1 MQSEIQGA
9 IMSENN
15 TKCRPT
21 SISHGYLM
29 LSSFNCIPALAT
41 EVTSAASAESNRQKY
56 VAFTRHWL
64 QHAKVGSL
72 YSSVFHCFEAF
83 IIRNSIL
90 IRSFV
95 AKWLCDETT
104 RRLLFNWNPVQA
116 YNVVTIVLLCK
127 HNYYHFPCYRIKKAQ
142 LSK

>member
-1 MQSEIQGA
+1 MQSEIQGT

-41 EVTSAASAESNRQKY
+41 EVTSAESNRQKY

-64 QHAKVGSL
+64 QHAKAGSL
-72 YSSVFHCFEAF
+72 YSLVFHCFEAF
-83 IIRNSIL
+83 ITRNSIL

-95 AKWLCDETT
+95 AKSLCDETT
-104 RRLLFNWNPVQA
+104 RRLPFNWNPVQA
-116 YNVVTIVLLCK
+116 YNVVTI
-127 HNYYHFPCYRIKKAQ
+127 
-142 LSK
+142 

>member
-1 MQSEIQGA
+1 MQSEIQGV

-15 TKCRPT
+15 RKCRPT
-21 SISHGYLM
+21 SILHGYLM

-41 EVTSAASAESNRQKY
+41 EVTSAESNRQKY

-64 QHAKVGSL
+64 RHAKVGSL

-83 IIRNSIL
+83 ITRNSIL
-90 IRSFV
+90 IRSFA
-95 AKWLCDETT
+95 AKWLCDVNNLAVT
-104 RRLLFNWNPVQA
+104 VQLESRSSLQCSHHSFA
-116 YNVVTIVLLCK
+116 VQT
-127 HNYYHFPCYRIKKAQ
+127 YYHFPCYRIKKAQ

>member
-41 EVTSAASAESNRQKY
+41 EVTSAESNCQKY
-56 VAFTRHWL
+56 VAFTHHWL

-83 IIRNSIL
+83 ITRNSIL

-95 AKWLCDETT
+95 AK
-104 RRLLFNWNPVQA
+104 
-116 YNVVTIVLLCK
+116 
-127 HNYYHFPCYRIKKAQ
+127 
-142 LSK
+142 

>member
-41 EVTSAASAESNRQKY
+41 EVMSTESNRQKY
-56 VAFTRHWL
+56 VTFT
-64 QHAKVGSL
+64 ATG
-72 YSSVFHCFEAF
+72 YSMLKSVHYTVQ
-83 IIRNSIL
+83 SSTVL
-90 IRSFV
+90 
-95 AKWLCDETT
+95 K
-104 RRLLFNWNPVQA
+104 LL
-116 YNVVTIVLLCK
+116 
-127 HNYYHFPCYRIKKAQ
+127 
-142 LSK
+142 

>member
-15 TKCRPT
+15 RKCRPT
-21 SISHGYLM
+21 SISQGYLM

-41 EVTSAASAESNRQKY
+41 EVTSAESNRQKY

-64 QHAKVGSL
+64 QHAKAGSL
-72 YSSVFHCFEAF
+72 YSLVFHCFEAF
-83 IIRNSIL
+83 IIRNSML

-95 AKWLCDETT
+95 TK
-104 RRLLFNWNPVQA
+104 
-116 YNVVTIVLLCK
+116 
-127 HNYYHFPCYRIKKAQ
+127 
-142 LSK
+142 